1 MAEIRMREYLL
12 RNNEVY
18 YRCSGEAFYTIDR
31 DVDSAVYSRVLLP
44 MDGVAKTTNASV
56 AKVHRTHTPKQI

>member
-31 DVDSAVYSRVLLP
+31 DVDSAVYSRVLFT
-44 MDGVAKTTNASV
+44 DGRCSENNQRIGGESPQNTYA
-56 AKVHRTHTPKQI
+56 